1 MNKFRMFLTVR
12 VLAVCLALAVAA
24 IMTTA
29 GNAPAQSGQ
38 DTVRVQVV
46 TSMGSF
52 ILELY
57 PDKAPAT
64 VANFLEY
71 AGSGYYEGTVF
82 HRVMA
87 GFVIQGGG
95 MDKDLNPKRALAPIV
110 NEADNGL
117 KNEAYTVAMAR
128 TPDPHSATSQ
138 FYINLTWNRSLD
150 HVSKTAEGWGYCVFG
165 RVYTGKQTVDA
176 IAGVKVRQVNPY
188 MTHVPVEPVVIE
200 RVTVLP

>member
-1 MNKFRMFLTVR
+1 MRLFRLLLVGAFLAFICVST
-12 VLAVCLALAVAA
+12 LARSAEAQ
-24 IMTTA
+24 
-29 GNAPAQSGQ
+29 APA

-46 TSMGSF
+46 TNKGSF

-57 PDKAPAT
+57 PDKAPVT

-71 AGSGYYEGTVF
+71 AKSGYYEGTIF
-82 HRVMA
+82 HRVVA

-95 MDKDLNPKRALAPIV
+95 LDENLTPKRPGASIV

-128 TPDPHSATSQ
+128 TSDPHSATSQ
-138 FYINLTWNRSLD
+138 FYVNTKWNRPLD
-150 HVSKTAEGWGYCVFG
+150 HVAKTHDGWGYCVFG
-165 RVYTGKQTVDA
+165 RVYTGKQTIDA
-176 IAGVKVRQVNPY
+176 IAASKVRAVSQY
-188 MTHVPVEPVVIE
+188 MTHVPVDPVIIQ